1 MCGGSFVVLVLV
13 CVLGG
18 LVGLLTLIVV
28 GFSVDVVILVVL

>member
-28 GFSVDVVILVVL
+28 ALVWML